1 MVATRSSAAR
11 ESGIA
16 FVDAHH
22 HLWDL
27 GRHRYG
33 WLTGGGDPR
42 TTDWIGDYG
51 AIRSSYSIDD
61 YLGDAGSGLIKS
73 VHIEAGWSGSDTVME
88 TRWLQGIADATGHP
102 HAIVAAVDLCQ
113 LDAEQALD
121 RHLESRNVRGIR
133 MTAMGD
139 LVSRRSFRRGF
150 AALAERDLVYD
161 LNIHVADLRHATG
174 LARAFPETTIVV
186 DNMANPSSLS
196 REELGRWR
204 VAMREL
210 AMSPNVVMKV
220 SGLGMAEHHWTVDD
234 IAPWVLEAV
243 EIFTAE
249 RCMFGSNW
257 PVDSLYGSF
266 PRLLAAMREVTS
278 QLSADDQ
285 DSFFRRT
292 AEWRYKI

>member
-1 MVATRSSAAR
+1 MVAMRSRATRK
-11 ESGIA
+11 SGFG

-27 GRHRYG
+27 GCHRYA
-33 WLTGGGDPR
+33 WLTGDGDPR

-51 AIRSSYSIDD
+51 AIRSSYSIDN
-61 YLGDAGSGLIKS
+61 YLGDAGSALIKS
-73 VHIEAGWSGSDTVME
+73 VHVEAGWSGSDPVME
-88 TRWLQGIADATGHP
+88 TRWLQAIADATGFP
-102 HAIVAAVDLCQ
+102 HAIVAAVDLCAA
-113 LDAEQALD
+113 DAAQALD
-121 RHLESRNVRGIR
+121 KHLESRNVRGIR

-139 LVSRRSFRRGF
+139 LVSRKSFRHGF

-174 LARAFPETTIVV
+174 LASAFPETTIVV

-204 VAMREL
+204 AAMREL
-210 AMSPNVVMKV
+210 ALAPNVVMKV
-220 SGLGMAEHHWTVDD
+220 SGLGMAEHSWTVDD
-234 IAPWVLEAV
+234 IAPWVLAAV

-266 PRLLAAMREVTS
+266 PRLLAAMREVTAR
-278 QLSADDQ
+278 LSADDQ
-285 DSFFRRT
+285 DSFFWRT
-292 AEWRYKI
+292 AERRYKI